1 MNRKLLT
8 VFALTVWLLSAFA
21 QNPDVKLRG
30 LVFLDKNKNGLK
42 DQGEKGIKGVPV
54 SNGDTIVLSGG
65 TGLFSISATPGNS
78 IFPILPSGFRIS
90 NSPVQNA
97 RFFSVPGG
105 QHPAQPVCFPLTKD
119 LQTDHFKIG
128 AVGDLQVSDQ
138 EEVSYACQTVIPE
151 LSDRKDLHFNIFLGD
166 LVNERMDL
174 LKDVSVMLSGLPRNT
189 WTVFGNHD
197 RDVHA
202 TNQDSTFNAFFG
214 ATHYAFNYG
223 KVHFI
228 VLNNICSDG
237 GRQYEGRLSDRQLRF
252 IQNDL
257 SLVPSNRLVVIC
269 QHIPLVHLKNKDQL
283 IALLQNRK
291 QVLALS
297 GHTHQVSR
305 HFPAQNVT
313 ELVAGASC
321 GNWWLGE
328 KDWQGIPSA
337 LMQCGSPRN
346 YFVIEFK
353 GAEFQFSFKGIGLD
367 ESRQMDI
374 LVNGPDTIDH
384 EADGLNG
391 MEEHAVV
398 ANIYGGSDSTM
409 VRMQVNEG
417 RWTEMKK
424 ASLISPNVSRLIA
437 LNKIKA
443 YPTKFSKR
451 AALRKTP
458 SPHIWIGNLPADLQK
473 GIHQIKIEA
482 SDRYGFST
490 SGSRLISF

>member
-1 MNRKLLT
+1 MNKKLLT
-8 VFALTVWLLSAFA
+8 VFALTVWVLSAFA
-21 QNPDVKLRG
+21 QNPEVKLRG
-30 LVFLDKNKNGLK
+30 LVFLDKNENGLR
-42 DQGEKGIKGVPV
+42 DHGEKGIKGIPV

-65 TGLFSISATPGNS
+65 TGLFSINATPGIS

-97 RFFSVPGG
+97 GFFYVPGG
-105 QHPAQPVCFPLTKD
+105 QYPAEPVCFPLNKD
-119 LQTDHFKIG
+119 LQTDHFKMG
-128 AVGDLQVSDQ
+128 AIGDLQVGDQ

-151 LSDRKDLHFNIFLGD
+151 LSARKDLHFNIFLGD

-174 LKDVSVMLSGLPRNT
+174 LKDVSGLLGGLSCKT

-202 TNQDSTFNAFFG
+202 AHQDSAFNVLFG

-228 VLNNICSDG
+228 ILNNICSAG

-252 IQNDL
+252 IRNDL
-257 SLVPSNRLVVIC
+257 SLVPFDRLVVIC
-269 QHIPLVHLKNKDQL
+269 QHIPLVHLKNKEE
-283 IALLQNRK
+283 LLSLLKDRE

-305 HFPAQNVT
+305 HFPAKNVV
-313 ELVAGASC
+313 ELVTGASC
-321 GNWWLGE
+321 GNWWAGE
-328 KDWQGIPSA
+328 KNDQGIPSA

-353 GAEFQFSFKGIGLD
+353 GSEFGFSFKGIGLD
-367 ESRQMDI
+367 QNRQMDI
-374 LVNGPDTIDH
+374 WVNARDTAGR
-384 EADGLNG
+384 EMDGLKE
-391 MEEHAVV
+391 MEDHAVV
-398 ANIYGGSDSTM
+398 ANIYGGSDSTA
-409 VRMQVNEG
+409 VRMQIDEG
-417 RWTEMKK
+417 EWIIMKK
-424 ASLISPNVSRLIA
+424 AALVSPNVSRTIA

-443 YPTKFSKR
+443 YPTPFSKR

-458 SPHIWIGNLPADLQK
+458 SPHIWIGKLPANTQK
-473 GIHQIKIEA
+473 GVHQIKIEA
-482 SDRYGFST
+482 GDRYGFSA
-490 SGSRLISF
+490 SGNRWINF